1 MSEFSWKRDLDI
13 VMWRATILHNLLR
26 SLCAGIVWGTL
37 MLVLLLGGA
46 DPAGAPPLGVV
57 LFYPVV
63 WPLGYL
69 FVFLPAG
76 LVSGLLSRLG
86 VPFAGFIS
94 IAFSLFIVVGDP
106 LVWMLKRIK
115 PQLVPVEAPRFFEFS
130 VIVFVVDEEKE
141 RALQETV
148 VGAVRGLQGREGS
161 DA

>member
-1 MSEFSWKRDLDI
+1 MTEFSWKRDLNI

-37 MLVLLLGGA
+37 MLVVLVGAA
-46 DPAGAPPLGVV
+46 DPAAPSPAVAL
-57 LFYPVV
+57 LYPVV
-63 WPLGYL
+63 APLGY
-69 FVFLPAG
+69 FFFLLPVG
-76 LVSGLLSRLG
+76 LVSGFLSRLG

-94 IAFSLFIVVGDP
+94 IVFSLFIVAGDP

-115 PQLVPVEAPRFFEFS
+115 PQLVAVEAPGFFEFT

-141 RALQETV
+141 RALQERV

-161 DA
+161 AA